1 MIDAGA
7 MNVLERTLRGEQADG
22 VPAAPLYMSLFCEP
36 IRRRKLAEVYRQMA
50 GGKSHMRLS
59 IEDEMEAHL
68 EAWDR
73 TWQVF
78 DDPPDWMPCRWWV
91 SPGTHDGSQVELGDG
106 SCLWHSAGGAGST
119 DYEAAYD
126 ASATSSVD
134 VWDREITITDD
145 SDIDALVPSVSSE
158 SWMTDPAR
166 EMVARSQGRWGERFL
181 LTGAMG
187 TPFWGGYQVLGFA
200 GLMRMVREGPE
211 LLGKVFGRITANRI
225 AAIRAMH
232 SSGLR
237 CLFIEECLT
246 GADMISERDFAA
258 LVWPYL
264 RDMLAAAADIGML
277 TVFYFCGQ
285 IEGRLQ
291 YLAQSAA
298 HALAFEENK
307 KRIVIDLA
315 EIRGEIGPE
324 KVLFGNLDVVYLRD
338 ESRQA
343 IYADISAQAQAAGKP
358 FVASTGSPVTL
369 DTPPERVSWIAG
381 AARHL

>member
-1 MIDAGA
+1 VMVLPGKRAMTDGGT
-7 MNVLERTLRGEQADG
+7 MNVLEPTLRGEQVEA

-50 GGKSHMRLS
+50 GGHSQITLS

-91 SPGTHDGSQVELGDG
+91 SERMHDGSEVELGDG
-106 SCLWHSAGGAGST
+106 SCLWHSADGSSST
-119 DYEAAYD
+119 DYEAPYD

-134 VWDREITITDD
+134 VWDREVTIADE
-145 SDIDALVPSVSSE
+145 SDIDALVPPVSSE
-158 SWMTDPAR
+158 TWMTDPAR
-166 EMVARSQGRWGERFL
+166 EMVARSQARWGERFL

-187 TPFWGGYQVLGFA
+187 TPFWGGYQVFGFA
-200 GLMRMVREGPE
+200 GLMRMVHEQPE
-211 LLGKVFGRITANRI
+211 VLGRLFQRIMENRI

-232 SSGLR
+232 ELRLR

-246 GADMISERDFAA
+246 GADMISESDFAT

-264 RDMLAAAADIGML
+264 REMLAAAADMGML

-285 IEGRLQ
+285 IEGRLP

-298 HALAFEENK
+298 NALAFEENK
-307 KRIVIDLA
+307 K
-315 EIRGEIGPE
+315 
-324 KVLFGNLDVVYLRD
+324 
-338 ESRQA
+338 
-343 IYADISAQAQAAGKP
+343 
-358 FVASTGSPVTL
+358 
-369 DTPPERVSWIAG
+369 
-381 AARHL
+381 